1 MGVNGLGAVATGIT
15 AIVVLVAKF
24 VEGAWITALLVALM
38 IVMMHAVKRH
48 YVRVNRETGLNRAIV
63 PAEIREP
70 IVILPIDRWSRI
82 SEKALSFALSMS
94 NEIRCLHVQTAE
106 KPDEICRDWEKDVA
120 GPLRA
125 AGKCVPKLE
134 VLQSPYRYI
143 LQPVVDYVLEAEKSC
158 EGRKVCVLVPELVV
172 LHWWENLLHNRRAD
186 LLKVILLLRGSGRII
201 VINVPWYLERK

>member
-1 MGVNGLGAVATGIT
+1 M
-15 AIVVLVAKF
+15 
-24 VEGAWITALLVALM
+24 
-38 IVMMHAVKRH
+38 
-48 YVRVNRETGLNRAIV
+48 
-63 PAEIREP
+63 
-70 IVILPIDRWSRI
+70 ILPIDRWSRI

-94 NEIRCLHVQTAE
+94 NDIRCLHVQTAE

-158 EGRKVCVLVPELVV
+158 EGRKVCVLVPESGGTALVGKPAAQSTRRSAQGNPAAEGQRPHYRNQRSLV
-172 LHWWENLLHNRRAD
+172 SRTQMNRLRLSKGKMQRVTGFSEPQDSLLCPNP
-186 LLKVILLLRGSGRII
+186 SQ
-201 VINVPWYLERK
+201 Y